1 MAIGPMQLNGI
12 MTRTQDFTVIKQNED
27 MKPMMDQAVFQTAM
41 EKTVEKKL
49 TQVRQ
54 SDESDNY
61 QRKQDAKEKGKNEYQ
76 GDGGRGRRQGQAEFS
91 ADGKVIRKGMSH
103 FECSV

>member
-27 MKPMMDQAVFQTAM
+27 MKPMMDQSIFQHTM

-49 TQVRQ
+49 TQVRE
-54 SDESDNY
+54 SDEADNY
-61 QRKQDAKEKGKNEYQ
+61 QRRHDAKEKGKNEYH
-76 GDGGRGRRQGQAEFS
+76 GDGGKGRRQGQPDFS
-91 ADGKVIRKGMSH
+91 VDGKVIRKGTSH